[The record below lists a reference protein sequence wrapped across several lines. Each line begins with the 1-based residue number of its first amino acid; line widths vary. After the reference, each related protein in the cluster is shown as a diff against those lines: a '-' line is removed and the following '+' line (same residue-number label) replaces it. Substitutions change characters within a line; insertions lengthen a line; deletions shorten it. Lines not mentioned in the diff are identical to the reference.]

1 VIAALDP
8 KFTWYVARAAG
19 LTTWLLCAM
28 AIVWGLVLST
38 KLIRRRGLP
47 AWLLDLHTF
56 LGTLSVFFCA
66 IHLGALALDG
76 YTEWGWS
83 ELFVPMASTWKPG
96 ATAWGIVAFYLLVA
110 VQVTSMLRRRIPKR
124 IWHTVHLTSFALF
137 AAGTVHG
144 VTAGTDWTNRAV
156 TYGSVGVGAM
166 VIGLAVIR
174 FTAKRRHPR
183 ARRVPGAV
191 SPGGPLER
199 RTPRRTSDSSIY
211 SIGASAD

>member
-1 VIAALDP
+1 VRSFGPGGDMSAVLDA
-8 KFTWYVARAAG
+8 KLTWYVSRAAG

-47 AWLLDLHTF
+47 AWLLDLHSF
-56 LGTLSVFFCA
+56 LGALAVLFCA

-76 YTEWGWS
+76 FTQWGWS
-83 ELFVPMASTWKPG
+83 EIFVPMASTWKPG

-110 VQVTSMLRRRIPKR
+110 VQVTSLLRRRIPKR
-124 IWHTVHLTSFALF
+124 VWHSIHLTSLVLF

-156 TYGSVGVGAM
+156 TDGSV
-166 VIGLAVIR
+166 AVCAVVVALTTVR
-174 FTAKRRHPR
+174 FTAKRRR
-183 ARRVPGAV
+183 RRVLPLI
-191 SPGGPLER
+191 GGI
-199 RTPRRTSDSSIY
+199 PR
-211 SIGASAD
+211 